1 MYSYTAPPSE
11 YKYYEYRY
19 ETKDSAKH
27 PPPKYGYS
35 SIYTYSD
42 RPTRYSKLDAKPA
55 RHSRFSSANR
65 LSYYSTSSQ
74 NAYGYDDPHNIRAS
88 INTRRSVTLVK
99 SHGPMASRRQ
109 GDTKGPSESTKYINM
124 DIRAGYS
131 LRNWDPTEKPL
142 LLLGSCFDANL
153 LGKWIY
159 DWTPSTLKELAG
171 DLSYQCVRQ
180 MLNGKIPARLA
191 GLGKLLPMLCLGSFF
206 QVASALP
213 MDPEEP
219 PNNPGWPGGPGLPSI
234 SGWPSPFLGLIFAA
248 GVTHFSKPHST
259 SRMPGAMALV
269 FNYLSLVAS
278 GDAQTPPAVLW
289 TLKSLALYFIV
300 FYGDVTFRK
309 FQMGQGYFALLIFLG
324 LIMNYCVTQVL
335 QTGQAEASLLDE
347 LFRFSLPT
355 FSLSLCLCAYHAHY
369 KQRAAEALAH
379 TRLEERHQIEERL
392 RRENAVSQ
400 DRNAQSRPI
409 TQSS

>member
-1 MYSYTAPPSE
+1 MYSYTAPPSG

-19 ETKDSAKH
+19 QTKDSAKH

-35 SIYTYSD
+35 SNYTYSD
-42 RPTRYSKLDAKPA
+42 RPTRYSKLDAKQA
-55 RHSRFSSANR
+55 RYSRFSSANR
-65 LSYYSTSSQ
+65 HSHYSTSSQ
-74 NAYGYDDPHNIRAS
+74 NAYGYYHPPQYQSTDKYTQERYSSVRSPSPYSKAVNSSPRAQ
-88 INTRRSVTLVK
+88 RRSSHTDYVPFSTSSEPGNGRK
-99 SHGPMASRRQ
+99 SHRPMASRHK

-131 LRNWDPTEKPL
+131 LRNWDPAEKPL
-142 LLLGSCFDANL
+142 LLVGSVFDANL

-171 DLSYQCVRQ
+171 DLSYHCVRQ
-180 MLNGKIPARLA
+180 MLNGKILARLA
-191 GLGKLLPMLCLGSFF
+191 GLGKLLPVLCLGSFF

-213 MDPEEP
+213 IDPEDP

-234 SGWPSPFLGLIFAA
+234 SGWPSPCLGLIFAA

-289 TLKSLALYFIV
+289 T
-300 FYGDVTFRK
+300 
-309 FQMGQGYFALLIFLG
+309 
-324 LIMNYCVTQVL
+324 
-335 QTGQAEASLLDE
+335 
-347 LFRFSLPT
+347 
-355 FSLSLCLCAYHAHY
+355 
-369 KQRAAEALAH
+369 
-379 TRLEERHQIEERL
+379 
-392 RRENAVSQ
+392 
-400 DRNAQSRPI
+400 
-409 TQSS
+409 